1 MKALLW
7 ISLLILVLGCVRA
20 DKDFPE
26 GNATEAKRVVNG
38 LDVTLQT
45 EKAVYKSGQT
55 IVMRLTVTNKGDKP
69 LELTFF
75 SSQRYDFVVEKEEKE
90 IWRWSKD
97 KVFAMMLGELTL
109 QPDQSLV
116 YQESWT
122 QEDNTGRLVPPGKY
136 EIIGILTTAPESII
150 SYSLNIEIV
159 R

>member
-7 ISLLILVLGCVRA
+7 IPLLILVLGCVRA
-20 DKDFPE
+20 GKDFPE
-26 GNATEAKRVVNG
+26 GNATEVKRVVNG
-38 LDVTLQT
+38 LEVTLQT

-55 IVMRLTVTNKGDKP
+55 IVMSLTVTNKGDKP
-69 LELTFF
+69 LELIFS
-75 SSQRYDFVVEKEEKE
+75 SSQRYDFVVEKEGKE

-97 KVFAMMLGELTL
+97 KFFAMVLGEFTL

-116 YQESWT
+116 YEDTWA
-122 QEDNTGRLVPPGKY
+122 QEDNAGKLVPPGKY
-136 EIIGILTTAPESII
+136 EIIGILTTAPESIT